1 MRKKC
6 KIANET
12 VISTM
17 MMMRRVM
24 MMRRSVVGLRR
35 GCSSMS
41 EGEFHS
47 VANDTLERL
56 SMAFEELESEVGE
69 EFDLVESV
77 RRRNVLARYIY

>member
-1 MRKKC
+1 M
-6 KIANET
+6 NET
-12 VISTM
+12 DDFYPTMMMM
-17 MMMRRVM
+17 MMMRRVV
-24 MMRRSVVGLRR
+24 MMRCSVGGLR

-77 RRRNVLARYIY
+77 RRRNVLANIY

>member
-1 MRKKC
+1 
-6 KIANET
+6 
-12 VISTM
+12 

-24 MMRRSVVGLRR
+24 MRRVSVGLR

-41 EGEFHS
+41 EGDFHS

-56 SMAFEELESEVGE
+56 SMAFEELESEVGD

-77 RRRNVLARYIY
+77 RRRTISRTTKRPHT

>member
-1 MRKKC
+1 M
-6 KIANET
+6 
-12 VISTM
+12 M
-17 MMMRRVM
+17 MMMRRVV
-24 MMRRSVVGLRR
+24 MMRRSVGGLR

-77 RRRNVLARYIY
+77 RRRNVLANIY